1 MNSNK
6 QIRKIVVS
14 EKVYKKISQNLAN
27 ALIMSGYEIEV
38 VPEITAE
45 LEEKLEKEH
54 KVILVSENI
63 KTADYDVKDY
73 GIEKLDEYIT
83 EATKPVRKQ
92 KLYVPRTIGKPS
104 KKKGGR

>member
-1 MNSNK
+1 MDLNK

-14 EKVYKKISQNLAN
+14 EKVYKKISQNLVN

-45 LEEKLEKEH
+45 LTEKLEKEH
-54 KVILVSENI
+54 KAILVSGNI
-63 KTADYDVKDY
+63 KTADYDIKDY
-73 GIEKLDEYIT
+73 GIEKLDEYLT
-83 EATKPVRKQ
+83 QESKPVKQ
-92 KLYVPRTIGKPS
+92 QKIYVPRTIGKPI

>member
-1 MNSNK
+1 MDLNK

-45 LEEKLEKEH
+45 LAEKE
-54 KVILVSENI
+54 VILVAENI
-63 KTADYDVKDY
+63 ETADYDIKDY
-73 GIEKLDEYIT
+73 GIEKLVEYVT
-83 EATKPVRKQ
+83 QESKPVKQ
-92 KLYVPRTIGKPS
+92 QKIYVPRTIGKPI

>member
-1 MNSNK
+1 MDLNK

-45 LEEKLEKEH
+45 LAEKE
-54 KVILVSENI
+54 VILVAENI
-63 KTADYDVKDY
+63 ETADYDIKDY
-73 GIEKLDEYIT
+73 GIEKLDEYLT
-83 EATKPVRKQ
+83 QESKPVKQ
-92 KLYVPRTIGKPS
+92 QKIYVPRTIGKPI

>member
-1 MNSNK
+1 MDLNK

-45 LEEKLEKEH
+45 LAEKE
-54 KVILVSENI
+54 VILVAENI
-63 KTADYDVKDY
+63 ETADYDIKDY
-73 GIEKLDEYIT
+73 GIEKLDEYVT
-83 EATKPVRKQ
+83 QESKPVKQ
-92 KLYVPRTIGKPS
+92 QKIYVPRTIGKPI

>member
-1 MNSNK
+1 MDLNK

-45 LEEKLEKEH
+45 LAEKD
-54 KVILVSENI
+54 VILVAENI
-63 KTADYDVKDY
+63 ETADYDIKDY
-73 GIEKLDEYIT
+73 GIEKLDEYLT
-83 EATKPVRKQ
+83 QESKPVKQ
-92 KLYVPRTIGKPS
+92 QKIYVPRTIGKPI